1 MENSDIIKEENN
13 NGKIMDSKKRLII
26 IIGCSV
32 LLMAVSIFFLIK
44 KDEIATSVF
53 KCGDKIAY
61 QGETYKTIQIEE
73 QCWMRENLKA
83 TKYRNETP
91 ITNFETN
98 SRWSN
103 DTIGAYSCYQNLE
116 ENCDTYGALY
126 NWYAISNPVGLC
138 PEGWSIPSN
147 DQWTD
152 LERSVCEKL
161 GNNNCQTEFAYDS
174 LAGWRGTDEGRN
186 LKSKTYNGSDAF
198 GFSALLGGF
207 RNASGPFSYLE
218 EKGFWWASNASEE
231 FADSRMLDAENQ
243 KVRQLESMKSS
254 GFSVRCIKD

>member
-1 MENSDIIKEENN
+1 MENNDIIKEENN

-53 KCGDKIAY
+53 KCGDKIAH
-61 QGETYKTIQIEE
+61 QGETYKTIQIGE

-103 DTIGAYSCYQNLE
+103 DTMGAYSCYQNLK
-116 ENCDTYGALY
+116 ENCSTYGALY

-147 DQWTD
+147 DQWTS
-152 LERSVCEKL
+152 LEKT
-161 GNNNCQTEFAYDS
+161 G
-174 LAGWRGTDEGRN
+174 GTD
-186 LKSKTYNGSDAF
+186 
-198 GFSALLGGF
+198 LLGGF
-207 RNASGPFSYLE
+207 RNPSGPFSYLE
-218 EKGFWWASNASEE
+218 KKGFWWESNASEE
-231 FADSRMLDAENQ
+231 FAYSRMLDAENQ